1 LGPTASSKL
10 PTTSPRRM
18 PSSHVQLLIPRGAIW
33 RRPGRGS
40 LRDPRGRCG
49 CRRRIDRMLE
59 TDPKEQARPRPT
71 PSAQAR
77 RQSHPVPARVSPPTT
92 HRIPSQGREDLQPR
106 DVGATDRP
114 PARAARRP
122 EFLYPTGY
130 RDDFFLK
137 LAAASRLGRSE
148 LKRVLRTQREAYL
161 SELAAL
167 AQLQSDH
174 RDDPLVSLLIEAAT
188 LHTEANLKILDRAET
203 AAAQPA
209 PRRRGASAD
218 RSEPRARRAAS

>member
-1 LGPTASSKL
+1 MPIHHAVLALLEEGDSYGHALRAQFQQIVGPQWGDLNIGHLYQVLERLVRDGLVSKREVEQE
-10 PTTSPRRM
+10 S
-18 PSSHVQLLIPRGAIW
+18 
-33 RRPGRGS
+33 RPDKVVYRISRAGRTE
-40 LRDPRGRCG
+40 LQQW
-49 CRRRIDRMLE
+49 L
-59 TDPKEQARPRPT
+59 AT
-71 PSAQAR
+71 PFVRS
-77 RQSHPVPARVSPPTT
+77 
-92 HRIPSQGREDLQPR
+92 G
-106 DVGATDRP
+106 
-114 PARAARRP
+114 
-122 EFLYPTGY
+122 GY

-167 AQLQSDH
+167 AQLQSEH